1 MRQYNYLIYALV
13 CVLIW
18 SFIPIVSRFGQDGLD
33 SFQFLFWSNLISAIA
48 VIFVALLAGYKPT
61 KLFILPAD
69 ILIKVFV
76 LGVLDCLFYLLLY
89 YGYSIENGIAVLV
102 IQYSW
107 PLVII
112 LLSVFLLKDKLAKRQ
127 IIGVVIGFIAVIIT
141 FTKGQITQLQVENPT
156 ALLLVFSGACC
167 FALMSVFSRQYSIDP
182 YISTVWLFI
191 FSTLASLVL
200 LFSFSELQLPSEA
213 SFWPTIVNGVLIN
226 GVSYILWFKAMNTG
240 HSAKIA
246 SIVFLSPV
254 LSVIWLVL
262 ILNDPFEVA
271 YIIGI
276 VLVIT
281 SGILCV
287 GFGKNVEKVVS
298 KDR

>member
-18 SFIPIVSRFGQDGLD
+18 SFIPIVSRFGQDGMD
-33 SFQFLFWSNLISAIA
+33 SFQFLFWSNLISAIS

-61 KLFILPAD
+61 KLFILPVD

-76 LGVLDCLFYLLLY
+76 LGILDCLFYLLLY

-112 LLSVFLLKDKLAKRQ
+112 LLSVFLLKDKLAGRQ

-167 FALMSVFSRQYSIDP
+167 FALMSVFSRRYSIDP

-191 FSTLASLVL
+191 FSTLTSLAL
-200 LFSFSELQLPSEA
+200 LFLFSEIQLPSEA
-213 SFWPTIVNGVLIN
+213 SLWPTIINGVLIN

-262 ILNDPFEVA
+262 ILSDPFEMA

-276 VLVIT
+276 VLVII

-287 GFGKNVEKVVS
+287 GFGKKQKN
-298 KDR
+298 